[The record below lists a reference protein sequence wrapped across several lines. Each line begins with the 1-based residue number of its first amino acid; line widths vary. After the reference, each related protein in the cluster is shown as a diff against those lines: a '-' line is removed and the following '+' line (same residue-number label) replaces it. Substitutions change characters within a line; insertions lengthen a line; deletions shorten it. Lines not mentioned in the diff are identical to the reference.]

1 MGTIA
6 YTAATS
12 HVGGIMKNRAADP
25 EREKSIDRGW
35 EIMGAQ
41 LDAAALDAL
50 VVVGTDHYETFGLK
64 NYPTFCLGVAD
75 QYEGWG
81 ENNTITVSA
90 RGDERLSTELVSG
103 LVTRDFDISR
113 SYDMPLDHSFMTPLS
128 RIESSQKPALVPLFV
143 NCNTPPLASFRR
155 CFALGQAI
163 KAVVEE
169 LPGDIRVGVLAT
181 GGISHWVGVPRF
193 GEINEQFDADFLAM
207 LEDGRWEEFFD
218 WTDEYIETTAGN
230 GALEL
235 RTWMVAAGAAGAFTS
250 ETLGYA
256 PMYAWAT
263 GIGIVNFAPV
273 PA

>member
-25 EREKSIDRGW
+25 EREKILDRGW
-35 EIMGAQ
+35 EVMGAQ
-41 LDAAALDAL
+41 IEAAALDAL
-50 VVVGTDHYETFGLK
+50 VVVGTDHYETFGLA
-64 NYPTFCLGVAD
+64 NYPTFCVGVAAE
-75 QYEGWG
+75 YEGWG
-81 ENNTITVSA
+81 ENNTVTVKA
-90 RGDERLSTELVSG
+90 HGDEALSTALVDR
-103 LVTRDFDISR
+103 LVRRDFDLSR

-128 RIESSQKPALVPLFV
+128 RIESSQKPALVPVFV
-143 NCNTPPLASFRR
+143 NCNTPPLPSFRR
-155 CFALGQAI
+155 CFALGESI
-163 KAVVEE
+163 KAVVEQ
-169 LPGDIRVGVLAT
+169 LPGTTRVGVLAT

-193 GEINEQFDADFLAM
+193 GDINEDFDHEFLARLADGR
-207 LEDGRWEEFFD
+207 LEDILE

-263 GIGIVNFAPV
+263 GIGIVTFEPV

>member
-1 MGTIA
+1 MGIIA

-25 EREKSIDRGW
+25 EREKVLDHGW
-35 EIMGAQ
+35 EIMGRQLASAE
-41 LDAAALDAL
+41 LDAII
-50 VVVGTDHYETFGLK
+50 VVGTDHYETFGLK
-64 NYPTFCLGVAD
+64 NYPTFCIGVAAE
-75 QYEGWG
+75 YEGWG
-81 ENNTITVSA
+81 ENNTVTVA
-90 RGDERLSTELVSG
+90 AHGDEKLSADLVAG

-128 RIESSQKPALVPLFV
+128 RVESSQKPALVPLFV

-163 KAVVEE
+163 RAVVEA
-169 LPGDIRVGVLAT
+169 LPGDTRVGVLAT

-193 GEINEQFDADFLAM
+193 GEINEEFDEQFLDT
-207 LEDGRWEEFFD
+207 LERGDLEALFAL
-218 WTDEYIETTAGN
+218 TDEGIESTAGN

-235 RTWMVAAGAAGAFTS
+235 RTWMVAAGAAGDFTS

-273 PA
+273 TA